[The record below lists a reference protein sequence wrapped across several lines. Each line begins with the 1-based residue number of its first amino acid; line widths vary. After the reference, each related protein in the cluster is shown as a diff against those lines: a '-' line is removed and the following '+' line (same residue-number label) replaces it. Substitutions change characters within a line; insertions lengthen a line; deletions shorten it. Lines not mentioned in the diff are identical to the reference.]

1 MTQKIKTEK
10 VVSAYSVLST
20 AKYGKMDDSEKI
32 KVWKIARAL
41 KPIATKFDEDMKD
54 ASEKMK
60 PTDDFSDRLMKAQQ
74 YEAAIRKPD
83 CDAQTLPMGA
93 AEYGQF
99 IDEFKAYQKLVADA
113 MKEYS
118 DAEVEVDFEPLTEDA
133 FGQLMASNEWT
144 VDQALA
150 LGDIICQ
157 E

>member
-1 MTQKIKTEK
+1 MKTEK
-10 VVSAYSVLST
+10 AVAAYNILST
-20 AKYGKMDDSEKI
+20 AKYGKLEDADKI
-32 KVWKIARAL
+32 KVWKIARAM
-41 KPIATKFDEDMKD
+41 KPIATKFDEDMHD
-54 ASEKMK
+54 ASEKLK
-60 PTDDFSDRLMKAQQ
+60 PTEDFGDRLMKAQQ

-113 MKEYS
+113 MKEFS
-118 DAEVEVDFEPLTEDA
+118 EAEVEVNFEPLTEEA

-150 LGDIICQ
+150 LGDIICSD
-157 E
+157 